1 MTNEKMTPL
10 STNVVCCL
18 LIAKRSGL
26 CVKET
31 EQGKQ
36 NFSKSKQTNK
46 KKKKRL
52 VVEWGWGVKVR
63 KYRLKFQIVFPRNGN
78 RLPRLFCFRDFFF
91 FLSNSS
97 QDIGKEV
104 IPPKFFLKYP
114 NVKTNRSNPT
124 VLKINSI
131 YFLCIFVDTDAR
143 AFVGCFFLR
152 WYKQTIKKFIAD
164 IYF

>member
-46 KKKKRL
+46 KKKTTGSR
-52 VVEWGWGVKVR
+52 VR
-63 KYRLKFQIVFPRNGN
+63 
-78 RLPRLFCFRDFFF
+78 
-91 FLSNSS
+91 
-97 QDIGKEV
+97 
-104 IPPKFFLKYP
+104 
-114 NVKTNRSNPT
+114 
-124 VLKINSI
+124 
-131 YFLCIFVDTDAR
+131 
-143 AFVGCFFLR
+143 VGG
-152 WYKQTIKKFIAD
+152 QGTEI
-164 IYF
+164 